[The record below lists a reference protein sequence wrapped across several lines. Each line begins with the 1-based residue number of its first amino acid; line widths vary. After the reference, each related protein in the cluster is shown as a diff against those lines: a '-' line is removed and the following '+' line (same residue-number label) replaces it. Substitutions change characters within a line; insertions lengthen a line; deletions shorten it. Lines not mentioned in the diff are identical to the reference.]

1 MHYLFKKTQKRFGGR
16 VPRGGVL
23 LERHMKENQYLSP
36 SQFAKQLDL
45 STKTVY
51 SWIQS
56 GRVLSSTLPNGRYRI
71 PSEELD
77 RLLTGVEP
85 TGVHDGAA

>member
-1 MHYLFKKTQKRFGGR
+1 MVGFLFLRDHEMNRTK
-16 VPRGGVL
+16 
-23 LERHMKENQYLSP
+23 YLSP
-36 SQFAKQLDL
+36 SQLAKQLDL

-51 SWIQS
+51 AWIQS

-77 RLLTGVEP
+77 RLLTGVDHEQRP
-85 TGVHDGAA
+85 GGSIDQHVRGTHGKP

>member
-1 MHYLFKKTQKRFGGR
+1 MRD
-16 VPRGGVL
+16 
-23 LERHMKENQYLSP
+23 NQYLSP

-77 RLLTGVEP
+77 RLLTGVEHEQRP
-85 TGVHDGAA
+85 GGSIVQHVRGTHGKP